1 VWVVGR
7 VHGDFNSV
15 RIYDSDIVVEV
26 KRVPTK
32 LHYAFYLKFHFA
44 DGVLSS
50 LPPQQYAYHGVGSG
64 RKRKQ
69 SFVLLYLWWWLNAV
83 MSALKLHVDSP

>member
-69 SFVLLYLWWWLNAV
+69 SFVLFVFVVVVERRDVCLEATRG
-83 MSALKLHVDSP
+83 